1 VTKNGEDIA
10 VKKLKEILFRNDPD
24 QLRND
29 QEQFRNEFYSLR
41 MLKHKNIVQVLGY
54 CYETKQMPMELNGIK
69 VLAEETHRA
78 LCLEYLHSGS
88 LKKHLSGMPYVV
100 PSSVCQERK
109 LSSIF
114 VFHQ

>member
-1 VTKNGEDIA
+1 MTKNGEDIA

-54 CYETKQMPMELNGIK
+54 CYETKQILW
-69 VLAEETHRA
+69 
-78 LCLEYLHSGS
+78 
-88 LKKHLSGMPYVV
+88 
-100 PSSVCQERK
+100 SSMV
-109 LSSIF
+109 
-114 VFHQ
+114 